1 MDAGQVSFDSGV
13 FRRTMGMFTTGVTII
28 TARAGDGERIGVTAN
43 SFSSVS
49 LDPPL
54 VLWSLAKSARSL
66 DAFTE
71 AEYFAIH
78 ILSAGQE
85 DLSNRFA
92 SRGEDKFAGLAVADG
107 LGGVPLL
114 ADCSARLQCRTAH
127 RYEGGDHIIFVGE
140 VVDLVSSDDTPLVF
154 QAGKYALAAR
164 KASGEPLVASALVG
178 SEFNEDFLG
187 YLLWRAR
194 FQFAAELKK
203 DAAIRVFTDNA
214 FLLLVTLAHNN
225 WRSADSLAQ
234 TMFIDGDSAD
244 TARALAE
251 LETMGLLERRVAGNG
266 DALVGLN
273 DAGMERAL
281 AALAAA
287 KTTEAE
293 FIDKLGLWDS
303 TALKNLLRGFID
315 ATGSGVPHPWV
326 RLEGEASGIAP
337 ALD

>member
-1 MDAGQVSFDSGV
+1 MDAGQVSFDSGA

-71 AEYFAIH
+71 ADYFAIH

-92 SRGEDKFAGLAVADG
+92 SRGEDKFAGLAVDDG
-107 LGGVPLL
+107 LGGTPLL
-114 ADCSARLQCRTAH
+114 ADCSARLQCRTVY

-203 DAAIRVFTDNA
+203 DAAIRAFTDNA

-251 LETMGLLERRVAGNG
+251 LEAMGLLERRVAGNG

-315 ATGSGVPHPWV
+315 ATDSGVPHPWV
-326 RLEGEASGIAP
+326 RLEGEASGFAP

>member
-1 MDAGQVSFDSGV
+1 METGQARFDSGG
-13 FRRTMGMFTTGVTII
+13 FRRTMGLFATGVTIV
-28 TARAGDGERIGVTAN
+28 TVRAPGGEPIGVTAN

-54 VLWSLAKSARSL
+54 VLWSLAKNARSL
-66 DAFTE
+66 DAFMAT
-71 AEYFAIH
+71 EYFAIH
-78 ILSAGQE
+78 ILSAGQD

-92 SRGEDKFAGLAVADG
+92 SRGEDKFAGIAVEEG
-107 LGGVPLL
+107 LGGAPLL
-114 ADCSARLQCRTAH
+114 ADCSARMQCRTVH

-140 VVDLVSSDDTPLVF
+140 VVDLVSSDVTPLVF

-164 KASGEPLVASALVG
+164 KASGEPLVASAVVG

-203 DAAIRVFTDNA
+203 DAAIRAFTDNA

-225 WRSADSLAQ
+225 WRSANSLAR
-234 TMFIDGDSAD
+234 TMFIDDDPAD
-244 TARALAE
+244 TARALGE
-251 LETMGLLERRVAGNG
+251 LEAMGLLERRKAANG
-266 DALVGLN
+266 DELVGLN
-273 DAGMERAL
+273 DGGMERAL

-287 KTTEAE
+287 KATEAA
-293 FIDKLGLWDS
+293 FIAKLGLWDS

-315 ATGSGVPHPWV
+315 ATDPGVPHPWV
-326 RLEGEASGIAP
+326 RLEGEASGLAP